1 VEAQDVIDVLAVL
14 DDGGIRSTVE
24 GGWGVDALLGEQHR
38 DHSDLDLVIEDP
50 QLAEAVAALALVG
63 FVVIGDERPRRLRL
77 ADPHG
82 RAIDLAPVV
91 VDDDGQAWRSGRRVG
106 EGEPDYPAD
115 GFTYGWIGGQKVSCV
130 APELQVARHQG
141 YPLTDLDV
149 ADLVRLRDR
158 FGVVLPD
165 ELR

>member
-1 VEAQDVIDVLAVL
+1 LEAQDVLDVLAVL
-14 DDGGIRSTVE
+14 DDAEVRSTLE
-24 GGWGVDALLGEQHR
+24 AGWGIDALLGEQHR
-38 DHSDLDLVIEDP
+38 DHSDLDLVIEEP
-50 QLAEAVAALALVG
+50 QLAQATAALALVG

-91 VDDDGQAWRSGRRVG
+91 VDDDGQGWRSGRAPG
-106 EGEPDYPAD
+106 DGEPDYPAD
-115 GFTYGWIGGQKVSCV
+115 GFTYGWIGGQKVSCL
-130 APELQVARHQG
+130 APELQVARHRG
-141 YPLTDLDV
+141 YPLTDLEV
-149 ADLVRLRDR
+149 ADLRRLHDR